1 VAASPALHHQ
11 IEGED
16 LRIGII
22 LSGGNLDPDAIPAK

>member
-1 VAASPALHHQ
+1 MHRQ

-22 LSGGNLDPDAIPAK
+22 LSGGNLDPDALPGQ